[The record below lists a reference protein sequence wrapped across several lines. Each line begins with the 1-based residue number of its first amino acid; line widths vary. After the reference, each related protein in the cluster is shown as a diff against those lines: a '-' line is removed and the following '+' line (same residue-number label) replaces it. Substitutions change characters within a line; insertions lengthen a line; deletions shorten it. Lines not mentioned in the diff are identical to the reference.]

1 MLRRPLALL
10 PLLIAASL
18 VGHSTTLLSAEPAT
32 WKPVADFIQ
41 LPSGMTLGAC
51 SAAAVNSKGEL
62 YVYHRGAQP
71 ILVFAAD
78 GKLLRSWGSDLIASS
93 HGLRLDAKEN
103 VWVTDI
109 GNHRVYQFDP
119 NGKLLMTLGN
129 GKPGVEPDQFDKP
142 TDVNFGPGG
151 EIYVTD
157 GYGNSRVQKFSPS
170 GALLQSW
177 GTKGTKPGEFRTPH
191 VIVID
196 KQGRLLVGDREN
208 DRIQIFSNEGKL
220 LDVWNGYAPYGLAL
234 VRDGAVF
241 VSDGRANEV
250 LQLDEQGKIVQRFG
264 KKGSAAGE
272 FDLPHMLAFD
282 PAGNLF
288 VTEILG
294 KRVQKFTRP

>member
-10 PLLIAASL
+10 PLLIAAAL
-18 VGHSTTLLSAEPAT
+18 VGQSTTLLSAEPAT

-41 LPSGMTLGAC
+41 LPSGMALGAC

-78 GKLLRSWGSDLIASS
+78 GKLLRSWGSDLIGSS

-109 GNHRVYQFDP
+109 GNHRVHQFDP

-129 GKPGVEPDQFDKP
+129 GKPGVGPDKFDKP

-191 VIVID
+191 VIVVD

-208 DRIQIFSNEGKL
+208 DRIQIFSSEGKL

-234 VRDGAVF
+234 DRDGAVF

-250 LQLDEQGKIVQRFG
+250 LQLDAQGKIVQRFG
-264 KKGSAAGE
+264 KKGNGPGE

-282 PAGNLF
+282 SAGNLF

-294 KRVQKFTRP
+294 KRVQKFTLP